1 MKITTSDNNEIQI
14 EEVNN
19 SITLKTTDG
28 EQMIIWM
35 RDTGFEFKYQGEW
48 YFAKEGQV
56 MPFHKSAAGN
66 YLVDQTPQVDNSTAV
81 SKSNRETQLQKLT
94 DQAQDLN
101 LGYND

>member
-35 RDTGFEFKYQGEW
+35 RDTGFEFKYQGKW
-48 YFAKEGQV
+48 YFAKEGQL
-56 MPFHKSAAGN
+56 MPFH
-66 YLVDQTPQVDNSTAV
+66 
-81 SKSNRETQLQKLT
+81 KSNRETQLQKLT